1 MSIEQDD
8 IKVNLKGFA
17 GHGLIHSNDSD
28 DEITLV
34 GSGTPA
40 GEYLRRYWQPV
51 FISSE
56 LDDLPVAIKI
66 LGEEL
71 VLFRDKSNQ
80 LGLVHKHCPHRQ
92 ASLEFGICH
101 ETGIQC
107 CYHGW
112 HFDVDGTLIDVPGQP
127 EHIADIIKQRVRLGA
142 YPTHEFKG
150 LIFAYLGPI
159 DEKPEFPIY
168 DSLDFEEMEMVPY
181 KAPFEV

>member
-1 MSIEQDD
+1 MSIEQED

-17 GHGLIHSNDSD
+17 GHGLIHSNDPD

-34 GSGTPA
+34 GPGTPA

-71 VLFRDKSNQ
+71 VLFRDQSLQ

-92 ASLEFGICH
+92 ASLEFGICQK
-101 ETGIQC
+101 TGISC

-112 HFDVDGTLIDVPGQP
+112 HFDVDGSCDDGDTTPWGEVALSFDNETVSSIDLKFTSNVNIYGFQFTVNGVELIGVAND
-127 EHIADIIKQRVRLGA
+127 A
-142 YPTHEFKG
+142 G
-150 LIFAYLGPI
+150 LMTQFYG
-159 DEKPEFPIY
+159 
-168 DSLDFEEMEMVPY
+168 
-181 KAPFEV
+181 